1 MEDNQIDPR
10 IRNEVFDTASLANFF
25 GGYRERL
32 HQALALIDQD
42 ALARAVKAV
51 EEVGERGGHIYAVG
65 NGGSA
70 AIADHLCC
78 DWTKGT
84 DAQGHKPIASH
95 SLSSNNALY
104 SAIANDFGFSD
115 VFSQQLGYF
124 GKKGDVLLAISSFG
138 NSDNIVRTSAQAKTL
153 SMTSIGLTGFS
164 GGRLKAMADI
174 ALHVAVDNY
183 GVVEDAHQIIM
194 HVMAQ
199 FIAARRLKR

>member
-1 MEDNQIDPR
+1 MEDNQTDPR
-10 IRNEVFDTASLANFF
+10 IRNEVFDTSSLAGFF
-25 GGYRERL
+25 SGYRDRL
-32 HQALALIDQD
+32 HQSLALIDKD
-42 ALARAVKAV
+42 ALGRAVQVV
-51 EEVGERGGHIYAVG
+51 EEVGARGGHIYAIG

-84 DAQGHKPIASH
+84 DAQGHRPIATH

-104 SAIANDFGFSD
+104 SAIANDFGFPE

-124 GKKGDVLLAISSFG
+124 GKKGDVLLAISSSG
-138 NSDNIVRTSAQAKTL
+138 NSDNIVRAAAQAKSL
-153 SMTSIGLTGFS
+153 GMTSIGLTGFS

-174 ALHVAVDNY
+174 ALHVPADNY

-199 FIAARRLKR
+199 FITARRLKR

>member
-10 IRNEVFDTASLANFF
+10 IRNEVFDTASLPAFF
-25 GGYRERL
+25 GGYCDRL
-32 HQALALIDQD
+32 RSSLALIDQE

-84 DAQGHKPIASH
+84 DAPGHKPIASH
-95 SLSSNNALY
+95 SLSSNAALY
-104 SAIANDFGFSD
+104 SAIANDFGFPE

-124 GKKGDVLLAISSFG
+124 GKKGDLLLAISSSG
-138 NSDNIVRTSAQAKTL
+138 NSDNIVRAAAQAKSL
-153 SMTSIGLTGFS
+153 GMTTVGLTGFS
-164 GGRLKAMADI
+164 GGRLKTMADV
-174 ALHVAVDNY
+174 ALHVPAENY
-183 GVVEDAHQIIM
+183 GIIEDAHQIIM

-199 FIAARRLKR
+199 FITAHRLKR